1 MSQHIP
7 SKPRTRRWRPMR
19 CYDKITVALAVIAT
33 LAAMLLASPN
43 SHATPVTGGFAQV
56 GVTA

>member
-1 MSQHIP
+1 MS
-7 SKPRTRRWRPMR
+7 S
-19 CYDKITVALAVIAT
+19 YDKITVALAAIAA

-43 SHATPVTGGFAQV
+43 SHADQPAVVFAQA

>member
-1 MSQHIP
+1 MS
-7 SKPRTRRWRPMR
+7 S
-19 CYDKITVALAVIAT
+19 YDKVTVALAAIAA

-43 SHATPVTGGFAQV
+43 SHAASVTGVFTQA

>member
-1 MSQHIP
+1 MS
-7 SKPRTRRWRPMR
+7 S
-19 CYDKITVALAVIAT
+19 YDKITVALAAIAA

-43 SHATPVTGGFAQV
+43 SHGTPVTGALAQV